1 MKYLI
6 IGLLSALCASAEAKF
21 AEKTNGEAITIS
33 GKVTNVKADTFNL
46 KTADKNILVEMD
58 DYSNW
63 VADGFKLRDG
73 DEVIVYGRVDQ
84 DLFEKKKIEAG
95 TVYVKNINTTFYA
108 NSADEEDRAYT
119 PTNYDLYTG
128 LKEGAFVD
136 LKGKITKV
144 SGREFTMDTGLRRVT
159 VDTQSLLFN
168 PLDKKGYT
176 RLEPGDQVRVT
187 GTVEN
192 EYFDSKEVSAATVIE
207 LPATKL

>member
-1 MKYLI
+1 MTLVAI
-6 IGLLSALCASAEAKF
+6 FCATAQAKF

-33 GKVTNVKADTFNL
+33 GKVTNVKANTFNL
-46 KTADKNILVEMD
+46 KTADRNILVEMD

-73 DEVIVYGRVDQ
+73 DEVVVYGRVDQ

-108 NSADEEDRAYT
+108 NSADEEDRSYT
-119 PTNYDLYTG
+119 PTNYGYFSG

-136 LKGKITKV
+136 LKGRITQV
-144 SGREFTMDTGLRRVT
+144 SGREFVLDTGIRKVT
-159 VDTQSLLFN
+159 VDTKSLLYN
-168 PLDKKGYT
+168 PLDKKGFT
-176 RLEPGDQVRVT
+176 RLEPGDLVRVT
-187 GTVEN
+187 GTVED

>member
-1 MKYLI
+1 MTLVAI
-6 IGLLSALCASAEAKF
+6 FCATAQAKF
-21 AEKTNGEAITIS
+21 DEKTNGEAITIS
-33 GKVTNVKADTFNL
+33 GKVTNVKANTFNL
-46 KTADKNILVEMD
+46 KTADRNILVEMD

-73 DEVIVYGRVDQ
+73 DEVVVYGRVDQ

-108 NSADEEDRAYT
+108 NSADEEDRSYT
-119 PTNYDLYTG
+119 PTNYGYFSG

-136 LKGKITKV
+136 LKGRITQV
-144 SGREFTMDTGLRRVT
+144 SGREFVLDTGIRKVT
-159 VDTQSLLFN
+159 VDTKSLLYN
-168 PLDKKGYT
+168 PLDKKGFT
-176 RLEPGDQVRVT
+176 RLEPGDLVRVT
-187 GTVEN
+187 GTVED